1 MSLVLG
7 KSFDRSYNMRIPFL
21 DGYYDLGIFF
31 SKKSSFLLFS
41 IDSSFVSLK
50 RGTKINM
57 FKNLEA
63 SSFCETFLKLHNYRK
78 NNLDIINQFDS
89 VKSEYSPY
97 ITLCLNE
104 GITLQK
110 VQSGEKDF
118 FDTLTVYGFTL
129 TSHFNEFIFVVAERQ
144 NIIKRLDKKVVRS
157 TGIQIATTSAL
168 QVLQEFHEDSL
179 KGKEGRVILDTEK
192 IINLTESSCE
202 EEEDDN
208 PNDSPG

>member
-7 KSFDRSYNMRIPFL
+7 KSFDRSYNMRIPLL
-21 DGYYDLGIFF
+21 DGFYDLGIFF

-41 IDSSFVSLK
+41 IDSSFSSVK
-50 RGTKINM
+50 RGTKISM

-63 SSFCETFLKLHNYRK
+63 SMFCETFLKLHNYRK
-78 NNLDIINQFDS
+78 STLDIINQFDS

-97 ITLCLNE
+97 ITMCLNE
-104 GITLQK
+104 GVILQK
-110 VQSGEKDF
+110 VQVGEKEF
-118 FDTLTVYGFTL
+118 FDNLTIYGFTI

-168 QVLQEFHEDSL
+168 QILQEFHQDSL
-179 KGKEGRVILDTEK
+179 KGKAGRVILDTEK
-192 IINLTESSCE
+192 VINLSETPCE
-202 EEEDDN
+202 EQEDGN
-208 PNDSPG
+208 TDSTR